1 MKYFEDIVRIPEL
14 PCSLRSACVDR
25 EPVFFDIETTGLS
38 PRYSYVYLI
47 GSISRRDDQW
57 VLRQWFSEGPDE
69 EPALLEAFAQS
80 ISDGQFLLH
89 YNGSSFDLPFLAHR
103 AALHSLPLHFPT
115 KEEALDLMT
124 LLAPIK
130 TWYSLPNR
138 KQRTLEP
145 IAGYRRVDPYDGGTL
160 IAFYAEYVGRARFDA
175 DRAEALLADL
185 LRHNREDL
193 MGLATLSNLFAA
205 SELLKGSFE
214 ACKVVGEQRPE
225 DDCITI
231 ELELNQPLSAPL
243 QLTYALPAP
252 LQLTYALPAPLQST
266 STLPT
271 EEEHIAEAPTLRLA
285 ASDTTATLTVPVLNV
300 TAKHYFANYRD
311 YCSLPLEER
320 CVHKS
325 LASRIP
331 SAYRIAAT
339 KETAFETFRGFFL
352 PQFEA
357 LLEPVFCLKRE
368 DPFTL
373 FPLAELSAHPEQL
386 KAYAAQ
392 LLRTLGTAGS
402 PTPKD
407 AH

>member
-14 PCSLRSACVDR
+14 PYPLRSACGDR

-103 AALHSLPLHFPT
+103 AALHSLSLHFPT

-124 LLAPIK
+124 ILAPIK

-160 IAFYAEYVGRARFDA
+160 IAFYAEYVGRARFDT

-205 SELLKGSFE
+205 SRLLKGSFE
-214 ACKVVGEQRPE
+214 NCKVVGEQRPE

-243 QLTYALPAP
+243 QLTYALPVP
-252 LQLTYALPAPLQST
+252 LQLAQALPIGEIHVSEVPA
-266 STLPT
+266 
-271 EEEHIAEAPTLRLA
+271 LRLA

-311 YCSLPLEER
+311 YCYLPLEER

-339 KETAFETFRGFFL
+339 KETAFETFRGSFL
-352 PQFEA
+352 PQFET

-373 FPLAELSAHPEQL
+373 FPLAELGAHPEQL
-386 KAYAAQ
+386 PAYAAQ